1 MADGGTAIV
10 AEVPDGR
17 TLVLADERGVRLA
30 GLGAVEDGTRPPTS
44 FAASAKG
51 ALAKLALGHT
61 VRLRLP
67 ERPIDRYGRVVAQV
81 FDERGTW
88 IQGELVRTGLARV
101 ESAADSRGM
110 VRAMQEIEDVARV
123 ARLGIWSDNRYGVR
137 TPEETDKH
145 LNGFEIVEGRVMAAD
160 QVGGRVYL
168 NFGPD
173 WRTDFTVSIA
183 PTDVRTF
190 RREGIDLLA
199 MQGKRIRVR
208 GWLRSYNGLVIDV
221 THPE

>member
-1 MADGGTAIV
+1 MRRLACLLVLASGLVLPGTPIAPARAAEPRMADGGTAIV

-81 FDERGTW
+81 FDERGT
-88 IQGELVRTGLARV
+88 
-101 ESAADSRGM
+101 
-110 VRAMQEIEDVARV
+110 
-123 ARLGIWSDNRYGVR
+123 
-137 TPEETDKH
+137 
-145 LNGFEIVEGRVMAAD
+145 
-160 QVGGRVYL
+160 
-168 NFGPD
+168 
-173 WRTDFTVSIA
+173 
-183 PTDVRTF
+183 
-190 RREGIDLLA
+190 
-199 MQGKRIRVR
+199 
-208 GWLRSYNGLVIDV
+208 
-221 THPE
+221 

>member
-1 MADGGTAIV
+1 
-10 AEVPDGR
+10 
-17 TLVLADERGVRLA
+17 
-30 GLGAVEDGTRPPTS
+30 
-44 FAASAKG
+44 
-51 ALAKLALGHT
+51 
-61 VRLRLP
+61 
-67 ERPIDRYGRVVAQV
+67 
-81 FDERGTW
+81 
-88 IQGELVRTGLARV
+88 
-101 ESAADSRGM
+101 
-110 VRAMQEIEDVARV
+110 MQEIEDVARV